1 MPRTRRLARVAHD
14 AGVQV
19 TPGADLVVA
28 LDTLVAAVHFPADT
42 LPFDRGYKSVAV
54 NLSDL
59 AAMGARPLAAIGYV
73 ALDDPGP
80 DELERVTEG
89 MRAALAPYAARLLD
103 TIGSSGAVAVTVQAF
118 GEVPHGQ
125 AIRRDGARAGDGI
138 YVTGTLGDAGLAL
151 SEHYREV
158 VLDESA
164 HTHSWSRLNRP
175 QARVAIGEKLRT
187 IASASIDLS
196 DGLTSDLGHL
206 TRASKV
212 RARVDLSRLP
222 ISAGLQR
229 TFEPMRAWRCAATSG
244 DDYELCFTVPRAA
257 EDRLASEAAA
267 FECAVT
273 RIGVIEHGEG
283 VCCMAPD
290 GEAIDLGRGYEHFV
304 PR

>member
-1 MPRTRRLARVAHD
+1 MPASPYPSTTERSFSTNRHIRTAGRVSIDHR
-14 AGVQV
+14 
-19 TPGADLVVA
+19 
-28 LDTLVAAVHFPADT
+28 PA
-42 LPFDRGYKSVAV
+42 S
-54 NLSDL
+54 
-59 AAMGARPLAAIGYV
+59 
-73 ALDDPGP
+73 
-80 DELERVTEG
+80 
-89 MRAALAPYAARLLD
+89 
-103 TIGSSGAVAVTVQAF
+103 
-118 GEVPHGQ
+118 
-125 AIRRDGARAGDGI
+125 
-138 YVTGTLGDAGLAL
+138 
-151 SEHYREV
+151 
-158 VLDESA
+158 
-164 HTHSWSRLNRP
+164 
-175 QARVAIGEKLRT
+175 AIGEKLRT